1 MLLRAVTCCYVYKI
15 PLTKRR
21 VSLHILLRVVTCGL
35 FHVKL
40 VRSLQYHINVYYCID
55 KVDIPIHTLHINES
69 STVTGVLRTGDI
81 M

>member
-15 PLTKRR
+15 PLTKRK

-40 VRSLQYHINVYYCID
+40 VRVL
-55 KVDIPIHTLHINES
+55 KVPHKCL
-69 STVTGVLRTGDI
+69 LLY
-81 M
+81 